1 MSKGFTAVDL
11 ATCAKYLKMVEEH
24 GLRRPK
30 PTYVATRLL
39 LDNPAR
45 AKLTKRDQYARMETH
60 AVAALDLGDVESAR
74 RVVSSLRNVFPES
87 LRLDRLEAMCLEAQG
102 DHDAALKAYDAILE
116 RSPAE
121 QRAMKRRA
129 SCLRAAGRPE
139 AAVDALVEYLDT
151 FMADVDAW
159 EALAGLYTEL
169 RMYQQAVF
177 CWEEVLVAQ
186 PQIPHHHRRMAET
199 LVTWGGEPRLRDA
212 RRYYAA
218 ALDMS
223 GATDVRAMYGL
234 VLVDKRLKAVVGK
247 RGKGKGAE
255 EEDGDLGSNLGEDAA
270 AFLPRFYASAAP
282 ELKPVVER
290 QLGVRG

>member
-129 SCLRAAGRPE
+129 SCLRAAGRPKPPSTRWWNIWTRSWRTWTRGRLSRGYTRNC
-139 AAVDALVEYLDT
+139 ACT
-151 FMADVDAW
+151 SRRCS
-159 EALAGLYTEL
+159 AG
-169 RMYQQAVF
+169 
-177 CWEEVLVAQ
+177 
-186 PQIPHHHRRMAET
+186 RRCS
-199 LVTWGGEPRLRDA
+199 WRS
-212 RRYYAA
+212 RR
-218 ALDMS
+218 S
-223 GATDVRAMYGL
+223 RITIEGWR
-234 VLVDKRLKAVVGK
+234 R
-247 RGKGKGAE
+247 R
-255 EEDGDLGSNLGEDAA
+255 S
-270 AFLPRFYASAAP
+270 
-282 ELKPVVER
+282 
-290 QLGVRG
+290 